1 MTRHLHTLLGLAA
14 SLLVPS
20 AIFAQTSAGTIS
32 GLVTDTS
39 GAVIPGVAV
48 EVTDIDRNVT
58 FETST
63 NEAGFYLVA
72 PLPPGDYRITAESE
86 GFRGYIL
93 EPFPI
98 ATQQK
103 AGLDIELEL
112 GRVTESITVEGTAQ
126 LIEATNSTLSGVVEN
141 RQIMDLPL
149 NGRNVY
155 SLAVL
160 TPGVFTRDPAR
171 GKFREG
177 FHSIGIF
184 QVNGGRDSS
193 NMIMMDGVP
202 VTMNS
207 NTNNMNANSALPTI
221 EGIEEFRIQT
231 NSYSAEYGR
240 SGGGVLTMTTKS
252 GTNELHG
259 TAFNFLRNNKMD
271 SNNFFANRAGN
282 DLGTFQR
289 NEFGFSV
296 GGPIIKNRTFFFEA
310 YEGRRQRT
318 QAVRLLTL
326 PTALQRAG
334 DFSETLNTSGEVR
347 TIYDPFSTTPD
358 PARSGEFFR
367 TPFAD
372 NRIPDSMMDPVALA
386 TASYYGAE
394 PNVPGQPFTGR
405 NNFQFAGGRPNN
417 SNRNVFKVD
426 HMLGQDQRIFVR
438 HTVLDVVSSAPE
450 LWEGPGCPDGGCF
463 TNNEALNNGALSY
476 TNTLTPTSLLS
487 LRYGFARSILDRGS
501 WFQDFSPSELGLP
514 KNLENG
520 ADLLV
525 FPEFNIAEMTAPGLR
540 HHWNFRSA
548 NMSHTLNATY
558 SRVIGSHVLKAGGEW
573 RVNLI
578 NHMQASWQ
586 MFYRFTSGMTQGP
599 DPRRVSANAGFG
611 YASFLLGTGDSG
623 RINNRIR
630 PAFSSKSFGGYIQ
643 DDWKVSRKLTLNI
656 GVRWDAETGLTER
669 YDRFSIFDPDVRSP
683 LADASGLDLR
693 GGWRFPGVDLPTGGR
708 NLRNPEW
715 NNFAPRLGLAYQAF
729 SGTVVRIGYGMFF
742 AMAPWGANYYPTS
755 PFATTT
761 PWLAS
766 LDGVTPNNLLRD
778 PMPDGVIL
786 PPGASGGM
794 LAGNGLNAN
803 GPIPSLMRTPYNQQ
817 WNFTIAQQFGP
828 RTAVEVAYAGNKGTH
843 IPFRNG
849 WQMDQLDP
857 VHINPDSGI
866 LDLVDNPLHGLVPA
880 GVMSRPRVQRGQL
893 LTPYPQYPGAVASA
907 PGWGNTSYHSL
918 QAKFTKRFDGGGNA
932 VVAYTFSKLISDGSD
947 NAWTSALWRN
957 YYCRRCDRSI
967 SPYDQRHRLI
977 TSYTYELPFGKGKR
991 FGRGWT
997 GPLNA
1002 ILGQWQVNGI
1012 MTLNSGLPLRFSV
1025 PGNTSFSFGGRQ
1037 YPDTTGQ
1044 NAKIEHNNFDPT
1056 EQTWFDTDQFSI
1068 PERFTFGN
1076 LGRVHPNL
1084 RADFVESLDLSI
1096 FKSFQFG
1103 DRVTTQFRAEWFN
1116 SMNHPIFN
1124 NPGTQVGRGGFGRIA
1139 SQANLPRQTQLA
1151 LKIIF

>member
-1 MTRHLHTLLGLAA
+1 MSRILRALQLTVAGVLIAGGA
-14 SLLVPS
+14 S
-20 AIFAQTSAGTIS
+20 AQTSAGSIS
-32 GLVTDTS
+32 GLVTDSS
-39 GAVIPGVAV
+39 GAVVPGVSI
-48 EVTDIDRNVT
+48 EVTDIDRNVSI
-58 FETST
+58 ETST
-63 NEAGFYLVA
+63 NEAGFYLA
-72 PLPPGDYRITAESE
+72 TPLPPGRYRITAESE
-86 GFRGYIL
+86 GFRGYVL

-112 GRVTESITVEGTAQ
+112 GQVTESITVAGTAQ
-126 LIEATNSTLSGVVEN
+126 LIEATNSTLSGVVQN
-141 RQIMDLPL
+141 REITDLPL
-149 NGRNVY
+149 NGRNIY

-252 GTNELHG
+252 GTNEIHG
-259 TAFNFLRNNKMD
+259 TAFDFLRNNKMD
-271 SNNFFANRAGN
+271 SNNWFANRRGTP
-282 DLGTFQR
+282 LGTFQR
-289 NEFGFSV
+289 NEFGFSI
-296 GGPIIKNRTFFFEA
+296 GGPIVKNRTFFFEA

-318 QAVRLLTL
+318 QWIRNMTL

-334 DFSETLNTSGEVR
+334 DFSETLNSKGELR
-347 TIYDPFSTTPD
+347 TIYDPFSTRPD
-358 PARSGEFFR
+358 PGRPGEFLR
-367 TPFAD
+367 DPFPGNKVPA
-372 NRIPDSMMDPVALA
+372 SAMDPVAVT

-394 PNVPGQPFTGR
+394 PNSPGQPFTGV
-405 NNFQFAGGRPNN
+405 NNFEFAGGRPNN

-426 HMLGQDQRIFVR
+426 HQINQNQRIFVR
-438 HTVLDVVSSAPE
+438 HTLLDVISSQPAA
-450 LWEGPGCPDGGCF
+450 WEGPGCPDVMCF
-463 TNNEALNNGALSY
+463 TNNEALNNGAFEYS
-476 TNTLTPTSLLS
+476 NTLTPTSLLS

-501 WFQDFSPSELGLP
+501 WYQGFSPSELGLP
-514 KNLENG
+514 KHLENG

-525 FPEFNIAEMTAPGLR
+525 FPEFNIEEMTAPGLR

-558 SRVIGSHVLKAGGEW
+558 SKVVGSHSIKAGGEW

-586 MFYRFTSGMTQGP
+586 MYYQFTRGMTQGP

-611 YASFLLGTGDSG
+611 YASFLLGTGANG

-630 PAFSSKSFGGYIQ
+630 PAFSSKSFGGYVQ
-643 DDWKVSRKLTLNI
+643 DDWKISRKLTLNL

-669 YDRFSIFDPDVRSP
+669 YDRFSVFDPDIRSP
-683 LADASGLDLR
+683 LSDATGLDLR
-693 GGWRFPGVDLPTGGR
+693 GGWRFPGIDLESGR

-729 SGTVVRIGYGMFF
+729 SGTVIRIGYGMFF

-766 LDGVTPNNLLRD
+766 LDGVTPNHRLND

-786 PPGASGGM
+786 PPGSSGG
-794 LAGNGLNAN
+794 LTAGNGLNGN
-803 GPIPSLMRTPYNQQ
+803 GPVPSVMRTPYNQQ

-828 RTAVEVAYAGNKGTH
+828 RTALEVAYAGNKGTH
-843 IPFRNG
+843 IPFRHG
-849 WQMDQLDP
+849 WQMDQLHP
-857 VHINPDSGI
+857 SHITPDSGI
-866 LDLVDNPLHGLVPA
+866 LDLVDNPLHGVVPA

-893 LTPYPQYPGAVASA
+893 LTPYAQFPGVVHSA
-907 PGWGNTSYHSL
+907 PGWGNTNYHAL
-918 QAKFTKRFDGGGNA
+918 QLKFTKRFEGGGNA

-957 YYCRRCDRSI
+957 YYCRSCERSL
-967 SPYDQRHRLI
+967 SPYDQRSRLI
-977 TSYTYELPFGKGKR
+977 ASYTYELPFGNGKR
-991 FGRGWT
+991 FGSGWS
-997 GPLNA
+997 GALNA
-1002 ILGQWQVNGI
+1002 VLGQWQINGI
-1012 MTLNSGLPLRFSV
+1012 ATLNSGLPLRFSV
-1025 PGNTSFSFGGRQ
+1025 PGNTSHSFGGRQ
-1037 YPDTTGQ
+1037 APDSTGVDGRVS
-1044 NAKIEHNNFDPT
+1044 HTNFDPT
-1056 EQTWFDTDQFSI
+1056 TTKWFDTEQFTI
-1068 PERFTFGN
+1068 PKPFTFGN
-1076 LGRVHPNL
+1076 LGRVHPTI
-1084 RADFVESLDLSI
+1084 RADFVESLDFSI
-1096 FKSFQFG
+1096 FKNFRFG
-1103 DRVTTQFRAEWFN
+1103 DRITTQFRAEWFN
-1116 SMNHPIFN
+1116 AFNHPIFN
-1124 NPGTQVGRGGFGRIA
+1124 NPGTRVGTGGFGRVA
-1139 SQANLPRQTQLA
+1139 AQANLPRQTQLA

>member
-1 MTRHLHTLLGLAA
+1 MTHA
-14 SLLVPS
+14 SRILQ
-20 AIFAQTSAGTIS
+20 AIAGSMLIASMASTQTSAGSIS
-32 GLVTDTS
+32 GLVTDSS
-39 GAVIPGVAV
+39 GAVVPGVSI
-48 EVTDIDRNVT
+48 EVTDIDRNVS
-58 FETST
+58 FKTST
-63 NEAGFYLVA
+63 NEAGFYVA
-72 PLPPGDYRITAESE
+72 TPLPPGRYRIVAGSE
-86 GFRGYIL
+86 GFRRYVL

-112 GRVTESITVEGTAQ
+112 GQVTESITVAGTAQ

-141 RQIMDLPL
+141 KQIMDLPL

-259 TAFNFLRNNKMD
+259 TAFDFLRNNKMD

-282 DLGTFQR
+282 ELGTFQR

-296 GGPIIKNRTFFFEA
+296 GGPIVKNRTFYFEA

-318 QAVRLLTL
+318 QVVRFLTL
-326 PTALQRAG
+326 PTALQKAG
-334 DFSETLNTSGEVR
+334 DFSETLNSAGAVR
-347 TIYDPFSTTPD
+347 TIYDPFSTRPD
-358 PARSGEFFR
+358 PARPGEFLR
-367 TPFAD
+367 DPFPG
-372 NRIPDSMMDPVALA
+372 NRVPAPAMDPVALA
-386 TASYYGAE
+386 TASYYGPE
-394 PNVPGQPFTGR
+394 PNAPGEKFTGR
-405 NNFQFAGGRPNN
+405 NNFQFAGGRPND

-426 HMLGQDQRIFVR
+426 HLISQNQRIFVR
-438 HTVLDVVSSAPE
+438 HTLLDVVSSAPE
-450 LWEGPGCPDGGCF
+450 YWEGPGCPDGGCF
-463 TNNEALNNGALSY
+463 TNNEALNNGAFEYS
-476 TNTLTPTSLLS
+476 NTLTPTSLLS
-487 LRYGFARSILDRGS
+487 FRYGFARSILDRGS
-501 WFQDFSPSELGLP
+501 WFQGFEPAELGLP
-514 KNLENG
+514 EHLQNG

-525 FPEFNIAEMTAPGLR
+525 FPEFNIEEMTAPGLR

-558 SRVIGSHVLKAGGEW
+558 SKVVGSHNIKAGGEW

-586 MFYRFTSGMTQGP
+586 MFYQFTRGMTQGP
-599 DPRRVSANAGFG
+599 DPRTVSANAGFG
-611 YASFLLGTGDSG
+611 YASFLLGTGANG

-630 PAFSSKSFGGYIQ
+630 PAFSSKSFGGYVQ
-643 DDWKVSRKLTLNI
+643 DDWKVSRKLTLNL

-669 YDRFSIFDPDVRSP
+669 YDRFSVFDPDVRSP
-683 LADASGLDLR
+683 LSDASGLDLR
-693 GGWRFPGVDLPTGGR
+693 GGWRFAGEDLETGR

-715 NNFAPRLGLAYQAF
+715 NNFGPRLGVAYQALP
-729 SGTVVRIGYGMFF
+729 STVIRVGYGIFF
-742 AMAPWGANYYPTS
+742 AMAPWGANFYPTS

-761 PWLAS
+761 PWLTS
-766 LDGVTPNNLLRD
+766 LDGVNPYHRLND
-778 PMPDGVIL
+778 PIPDGVVL
-786 PPGASGGM
+786 PPGSAGG
-794 LAGNGLNAN
+794 LTSGNGLNGN
-803 GPIPSLMRTPYNQQ
+803 GPVPSTMRTPYNQQ

-828 RTAVEVAYAGNKGTH
+828 RTALEVAYAGNKGTH
-843 IPFRNG
+843 VPFRNG
-849 WQMDQLDP
+849 WQMDQLHP
-857 VHINPDSGI
+857 QFINPESGI
-866 LDLVDNPLHGLVPA
+866 LDLVDNPLHGIVPV
-880 GVMSRPRVQRGQL
+880 GVLSRPRVQRGQL
-893 LTPYPQYPGAVASA
+893 LTPYPQFPGVVYSA
-907 PGWGNTSYHSL
+907 PGWGNTNYHSV
-918 QAKFTKRFDGGGNA
+918 QAKFTKRFEGGGNA

-957 YYCRRCDRSI
+957 YYCRRCEKSL

-977 TSYTYELPFGKGKR
+977 VSYTYELPFGKNKR
-991 FGRGWT
+991 FGSGWN
-997 GPLNA
+997 GALNA
-1002 ILGQWQVNGI
+1002 LLGQWQINGI
-1012 MTLNSGLPLRFSV
+1012 GTLNSGLPLRFGA
-1025 PGNTSFSFGGRQ
+1025 PGNTSHSFGGRQ
-1037 YPDTTGQ
+1037 YPDSTGVDG
-1044 NAKIEHNNFDPT
+1044 KLSHTGFDPT
-1056 EQTWFDTDQFSI
+1056 QDSWFDTDQFSI
-1068 PERFTFGN
+1068 PAPYTFGN
-1076 LGRVHPNL
+1076 LGRVHPTI
-1084 RADFVESLDLSI
+1084 RSDSIESLDFSI
-1096 FKSFQFG
+1096 FKNFRF
-1103 DRVTTQFRAEWFN
+1103 RERLTVQFRAEWFN
-1116 SMNHPIFN
+1116 ALNHPIFN
-1124 NPGTQVGRGGFGRIA
+1124 NPGTTVGTGGFSIVS

-1151 LKIIF
+1151 LKLIF

>member
-1 MTRHLHTLLGLAA
+1 MTRAFRTLLGILACA
-14 SLLVPS
+14 LIPS
-20 AIFAQTSAGTIS
+20 GIFAQTSAGSIS

-39 GAVIPGVAV
+39 GAVVPGVAL
-48 EVTDIDRNVT
+48 EVTDIDRNVSV
-58 FETST
+58 ETST
-63 NEAGFYLVA
+63 NEAGFYVVT
-72 PLPPGDYRITAESE
+72 PLPPGRYRIVAVSE
-86 GFRGYIL
+86 GFRRYIL

-98 ATQQK
+98 VTQQK

-112 GRVTESITVEGTAQ
+112 GEVTESITVAGTAQ
-126 LIEATNSTLSGVVEN
+126 LIEATNSTLSGVVQN
-141 RQIMDLPL
+141 REITDLPL
-149 NGRNVY
+149 NGRNIY

-160 TPGVFTRDPAR
+160 TPGVFTRNPAR

-231 NSYSAEYGR
+231 NSFSAEYGR

-259 TAFNFLRNNKMD
+259 TAFDFLRNNKMD
-271 SNNFFANRAGN
+271 SNNWFANRRGT

-296 GGPIIKNRTFFFEA
+296 GGPIVKNRTFFFEA
-310 YEGRRQRT
+310 FEGRRQRT
-318 QAVRLLTL
+318 QWIRNMTL

-334 DFSETLNTSGEVR
+334 DFSETLNSKGVVR
-347 TIYDPFSTTPD
+347 TIYDPFSTQPD
-358 PARSGEFFR
+358 PSRPGAFLRD
-367 TPFAD
+367 PFQGNKVPAA
-372 NRIPDSMMDPVALA
+372 MMDPVAVTTA
-386 TASYYGAE
+386 TYYGAE
-394 PNVPGQPFTGR
+394 PNSPGQPFTGI

-417 SNRNVFKVD
+417 SNRNVAKID
-426 HMLGQDQRIFVR
+426 HQISQSQRIFAR
-438 HTVLDVVSSAPE
+438 HTLLDVVSSQPAA
-450 LWEGPGCPDGGCF
+450 WEGPGCPDVMCF
-463 TNNEALNNGALSY
+463 TNNEALNNGAFGYS
-476 TNTLTPTSLLS
+476 NTLTPTSLLS

-501 WFQDFSPSELGLP
+501 WYQGFSPSELGLP
-514 KNLENG
+514 KHLENG

-525 FPEFNIAEMTAPGLR
+525 FPEFNIEEMTAPGLR

-558 SRVIGSHVLKAGGEW
+558 SKVVGSHSIKAGGEW

-586 MFYRFTSGMTQGP
+586 MYYQFTRGMTQGP
-599 DPRRVSANAGFG
+599 DPRKVSANAGFG
-611 YASFLLGTGDSG
+611 YASFLLGTGANG

-643 DDWKVSRKLTLNI
+643 DDWKVSRKLTLNL

-669 YDRFSIFDPDVRSP
+669 YDRFSVFDPDVRSP
-683 LADASGLDLR
+683 LSDASGLDLR
-693 GGWRFPGVDLPTGGR
+693 GGWRFPGQDLESGR

-715 NNFAPRLGLAYQAF
+715 NNFGPRLGLAYQAF
-729 SGTVVRIGYGMFF
+729 SGTVIRIGYGMFF

-766 LDGVTPNNLLRD
+766 LDGVNPHNLLSD

-786 PPGASGGM
+786 PPGAGGG
-794 LAGNGLNAN
+794 LTAGNGLNGN
-803 GPIPSLMRTPYNQQ
+803 GPVPSVMRTPYNQQ

-828 RTAVEVAYAGNKGTH
+828 RAALEVAYAGNKGTH
-843 IPFRNG
+843 VPFRHG
-849 WQMDQLDP
+849 WQMDQLHP
-857 VHINPDSGI
+857 QHINPESGI
-866 LDLVDNPLHGLVPA
+866 LDLVDNPLHGVVPS
-880 GVMSRPRVQRGQL
+880 GVLSRPQVQRGQL
-893 LTPYPQYPGAVASA
+893 LTPYAQFPSVVHSA

-918 QAKFTKRFDGGGNA
+918 QAKFTKRFEGGGNA

-957 YYCRRCDRSI
+957 YYCRRCERSL
-967 SPYDQRHRLI
+967 SPYDQRNRLI
-977 TSYTYELPFGKGKR
+977 ASYTYELPFGRGKR
-991 FGRGWT
+991 FGSGWN
-997 GPLNA
+997 GALNTV
-1002 ILGQWQVNGI
+1002 LGQWQINGI
-1012 MTLNSGLPLRFSV
+1012 GTMNSGLPLRFSV
-1025 PGNTSFSFGGRQ
+1025 PGNTSHSFGGRQ
-1037 YPDTTGQ
+1037 AADSTGVDGRM
-1044 NAKIEHNNFDPT
+1044 EHTNFDPT
-1056 EQTWFDTDQFSI
+1056 EQLWFDTDQFTI
-1068 PERFTFGN
+1068 PAPYTFGN
-1076 LGRVHPNL
+1076 LGRVHPTI
-1084 RADFVESLDLSI
+1084 RSDFVESLDFSI
-1096 FKSFQFG
+1096 FKNFKIG
-1103 DRVTTQFRAEWFN
+1103 ERVTTQFRAEWFN
-1116 SMNHPIFN
+1116 AFNHPIFN
-1124 NPGTQVGRGGFGRIA
+1124 NPGTRVGSGGFGRVS

>member
-1 MTRHLHTLLGLAA
+1 MPRSPRALYCILACV
-14 SLLVPS
+14 LIPS
-20 AIFAQTSAGTIS
+20 GIFAQTSTGSIS

-39 GAVIPGVAV
+39 GAVIPGVAL
-48 EVTDIDRNVT
+48 EVTDIDRNVS

-63 NEAGFYLVA
+63 NESGFYVVT
-72 PLPPGDYRITAESE
+72 PLQPGQYRITAESE
-86 GFRGYIL
+86 GFRRYIL
-93 EPFPI
+93 EPFQI
-98 ATQQK
+98 VTQQK

-112 GRVTESITVEGTAQ
+112 GEVTESITVAGTAQ
-126 LIEATNSTLSGVVEN
+126 LIEATNSTLSGVVQNKE
-141 RQIMDLPL
+141 ITDLPL
-149 NGRNVY
+149 NGRNIY

-259 TAFNFLRNNKMD
+259 TAFDFLRNDKMD
-271 SNNFFANRAGN
+271 SNNWFANSRGTE
-282 DLGTFQR
+282 LGTFQR

-296 GGPIIKNRTFFFEA
+296 GGPIVKNRTFYFEA

-318 QAVRLLTL
+318 QLIRNMTL
-326 PTALQRAG
+326 PTALQKAG
-334 DFSETLNTSGEVR
+334 DFSQTMNANGQVR
-347 TIYDPFSTTPD
+347 TIYDPFSTHPD
-358 PARSGEFFR
+358 PAQAGQFLRDAF
-367 TPFAD
+367 PD
-372 NRIPDSMMDPVALA
+372 NKIPMSKMDPVALA
-386 TASYYGAE
+386 TATYYGAE
-394 PNVPGQPFTGR
+394 PNSAGQPFTGV
-405 NNFQFAGGRPNN
+405 NNFQFAGGRPND

-426 HMLGQDQRIFVR
+426 HLISQNQRIFVR
-438 HTVLDVVSSAPE
+438 HTLLDVVSSQPAA
-450 LWEGPGCPDGGCF
+450 WDGPGCPDGFCF
-463 TNNEALNNGALSY
+463 TNNEALNNGAFEYS
-476 TNTLTPTSLLS
+476 NTLTPTSLLS

-501 WFQDFSPSELGLP
+501 WYQGFSPSELGLP

-525 FPEFNIAEMTAPGLR
+525 FPEFSIAEMTAPGLR

-558 SRVIGSHVLKAGGEW
+558 SKVIGSHNIKAGGEW

-586 MFYRFTSGMTQGP
+586 MFYQFTRGMTQGP
-599 DPRRVSANAGFG
+599 DPRKVSANAGYG
-611 YASFLLGTGDSG
+611 YASFLLGTGNSG

-630 PAFSSKSFGGYIQ
+630 PAFSSKSFGGYVQ
-643 DDWKVSRKLTLNI
+643 DDWKVSRKLTLNV

-669 YDRFSIFDPDVRSP
+669 YDRFSVFDPDVRSP
-683 LADASGLDLR
+683 LSDASGLDLR
-693 GGWRFPGVDLPTGGR
+693 GGWRFPGIDLESGR

-729 SGTVVRIGYGMFF
+729 PGTVIRIGYGMFF

-755 PFATTT
+755 PYATTT
-761 PWLAS
+761 PWLTS
-766 LDGVTPNNLLRD
+766 LDGVNPHNLLSN

-786 PPGASGGM
+786 PPGSSAG
-794 LAGNGLNAN
+794 LTAGNGLHGG
-803 GPIPSLMRTPYNQQ
+803 GPVPSVMRTPYNQQ

-828 RTAVEVAYAGNKGTH
+828 SAALEVAYAGNKGTH
-843 IPFRNG
+843 TPFRHG
-849 WQMDQLDP
+849 WQMDQLHP
-857 VHINPDSGI
+857 SHISPEAGI
-866 LDLVDNPLHGLVPA
+866 LELVDNPLHGVVDS
-880 GVMSRPRVQRGQL
+880 GVLSRPQVQRGQL
-893 LTPYPQYPGAVASA
+893 MTPYPQYPGVVHSA
-907 PGWGNTSYHSL
+907 PGWGNTNYHSL
-918 QAKFTKRFDGGGNA
+918 QAKFTKRFEGGGNF

-957 YYCRRCDRSI
+957 YYCRSCERSL
-967 SPYDQRHRLI
+967 SPYDQRARLI
-977 TSYTYELPFGKGKR
+977 ASYTYELPFGSGKR
-991 FGRGWT
+991 FGSGWRG
-997 GPLNA
+997 PMNA
-1002 ILGQWQVNGI
+1002 VLGNWQINGI
-1012 MTLNSGLPLRFSV
+1012 ATLNSGLPLRFSV
-1025 PGNTSFSFGGRQ
+1025 PGNTSHSFGGRQ
-1037 YPDTTGQ
+1037 APDSTGVDGRM
-1044 NAKIEHNNFDPT
+1044 NHTNFDPST
-1056 EQTWFDTDQFSI
+1056 TKWFDTEQFTI
-1068 PERFTFGN
+1068 PQAYTFGN
-1076 LGRVHPNL
+1076 LGRVHPTI
-1084 RADFVESLDLSI
+1084 RSDFVESFDFSI
-1096 FKSFQFG
+1096 FKNFQIG

-1116 SMNHPIFN
+1116 GLNHPIFN
-1124 NPGTQVGRGGFGRIA
+1124 NPGTRVGSGGFGRVA

-1151 LKIIF
+1151 LKVIF

>member
-1 MTRHLHTLLGLAA
+1 MTCFLRAILGGLLIATGAL
-14 SLLVPS
+14 
-20 AIFAQTSAGTIS
+20 AQTSAGSIS
-32 GLVTDTS
+32 GLVTDVS
-39 GAVIPGVAV
+39 GAVVPGVEI
-48 EVTDIDRNVT
+48 EVTDMDRNVS
-58 FETST
+58 FETAT
-63 NEAGFYLVA
+63 NEAGFYVVT
-72 PLPPGDYRITAESE
+72 PLPPGRYRVTAESE
-86 GFRGYIL
+86 GFRGFVL

-112 GRVTESITVEGTAQ
+112 GQVTESITVAGTAQ

-141 RQIMDLPL
+141 KQIMDLPL

-221 EGIEEFRIQT
+221 EGVEEFRIQT

-259 TAFNFLRNNKMD
+259 TLFDFLRNNKMD
-271 SNNFFANRAGN
+271 SNNWFANRRGRE
-282 DLGTFQR
+282 LGTFQR

-296 GGPIIKNRTFFFEA
+296 GGPIVKNRTFYFEA
-310 YEGRRQRT
+310 FEGRRQRT
-318 QAVRLLTL
+318 QWIRNMTL
-326 PTALQRAG
+326 PTNLQRAG
-334 DFSETLNTSGEVR
+334 DFSQTLNSQGQVR
-347 TIYDPFSTTPD
+347 TIYDPFSTHPD
-358 PARSGEFFR
+358 PARPGEFLRDAF
-367 TPFAD
+367 PD
-372 NRIPDSMMDPVALA
+372 NKIPAARMDPVAVA

-394 PNVPGQPFTGR
+394 PNAPGQPFTGV
-405 NNFQFAGGRPNN
+405 NNFLFAGGRPNN

-426 HMLGQDQRIFVR
+426 HLISQNQRIFVR
-438 HTVLDVVSSAPE
+438 HTLLDVVSSQPAA
-450 LWEGPGCPDGGCF
+450 WEGPGCPDVMCF
-463 TNNEALNNGALSY
+463 TNNEALNNGAFEYS
-476 TNTLTPTSLLS
+476 NTLTPTSLLS
-487 LRYGFARSILDRGS
+487 VRYGFARSILDRGS
-501 WFQDFSPSELGLP
+501 WYQGFSPSELGLP

-525 FPEFNIAEMTAPGLR
+525 FPEFNIEEMTAPGLR

-558 SRVIGSHVLKAGGEW
+558 SKVIGSHSIKAGGEW

-586 MFYRFTSGMTQGP
+586 MYFQFTRGMTQGP
-599 DPRRVSANAGFG
+599 DPRKVSGNAGFG
-611 YASFLLGTGDSG
+611 YASFLLGAGANG

-669 YDRFSIFDPDVRSP
+669 YDRFSIFDPNVRSP
-683 LADASGLDLR
+683 LSDAAGLDLR
-693 GGWRFPGVDLPTGGR
+693 GGWRFPGVDLETGR

-715 NNFAPRLGLAYQAF
+715 NNFAPRLGLAYQVLD
-729 SGTVVRIGYGMFF
+729 GTVVRIGYGMFY

-766 LDGVTPNNLLRD
+766 LDGVNPHNLLNN

-786 PPGASGGM
+786 PPGASAG
-794 LAGNGLNAN
+794 LTAGNGLHGG
-803 GPIPSLMRTPYNQQ
+803 GPVPSVMRTPYNQQ

-828 RTAVEVAYAGNKGTH
+828 SAALEVAYAGNKGTH
-843 IPFRNG
+843 IPFRHG
-849 WQMDQLDP
+849 WQMDQLHP
-857 VHINPDSGI
+857 SHISPEAGI
-866 LDLVDNPLHGLVPA
+866 LDLVDNPLHGVVPA
-880 GVMSRPRVQRGQL
+880 GVLSRPRVQRGQL
-893 LTPYPQYPGAVASA
+893 LTPYAQFPGVVHSA
-907 PGWGNTSYHSL
+907 PGWGNTTYHSL
-918 QAKFTKRFDGGGNA
+918 QTKLTKRFEGGGNI
-932 VVAYTFSKLISDGSD
+932 VVAYTFSKVISDGSD

-957 YYCRRCDRSI
+957 YYCRACERSL

-977 TSYTYELPFGKGKR
+977 TSSTYELPFGKGKQY
-991 FGRGWT
+991 GSGW
-997 GPLNA
+997 GPALNA
-1002 ILGQWQVNGI
+1002 VLGQWQINGI
-1012 MTLNSGLPLRFSV
+1012 LTLNSGLPLRFSV
-1025 PGNTSFSFGGRQ
+1025 PGNTSHSFGGRQ
-1037 YPDTTGQ
+1037 SPDSTGVD
-1044 NAKIEHNNFDPT
+1044 ARVEHADFDPT
-1056 EQTWFDTDQFSI
+1056 TTKWFDTEQFTI
-1068 PERFTFGN
+1068 PRPYTFGN
-1076 LGRVHPNL
+1076 LGRVHPTI
-1084 RADFVESLDLSI
+1084 RADFVESLDFSI
-1096 FKSFQFG
+1096 FKNFNFWE
-1103 DRVTTQFRAEWFN
+1103 RVTTQFRAEWFN
-1116 SMNHPIFN
+1116 AFNHPIFN
-1124 NPGTQVGRGGFGRIA
+1124 NPGTRVGTGGFGRVA
-1139 SQANLPRQTQLA
+1139 AQANLPRQTQLA

>member
-1 MTRHLHTLLGLAA
+1 MTRGLRFLG
-14 SLLVPS
+14 
-20 AIFAQTSAGTIS
+20 AILSCILIPAGMFAQTSAGSIS
-32 GLVTDTS
+32 GLVSDTS

-48 EVTDIDRNVT
+48 EVTDMDRNVT

-63 NEAGFYLVA
+63 NEAGFYVVT
-72 PLPPGDYRITAESE
+72 PLPPGTYRITAGSE
-86 GFRGYIL
+86 GFRRYIL

-103 AGLDIELEL
+103 AGLDIELEI
-112 GRVTESITVEGTAQ
+112 GEVTESVTVTGTAQ
-126 LIEATNSTLSGVVEN
+126 LIEATNSTLSGVVQNKE
-141 RQIMDLPL
+141 IMDLPL

-240 SGGGVLTMTTKS
+240 SGGGVLTLTTKS
-252 GTNELHG
+252 GTNDIHG
-259 TAFNFLRNNKMD
+259 TAFDFLRNNKMD

-296 GGPIIKNRTFFFEA
+296 GGPIVKNRTFFFEA

-318 QAVRLLTL
+318 QATRFMTL
-326 PTALQRAG
+326 PTPLQKAG
-334 DFSETLNTSGEVR
+334 DFSETLNSKGELRV
-347 TIYDPFSTTPD
+347 IYDPNSTMPD
-358 PARSGEFFR
+358 VSAPGQFVRD
-367 TPFAD
+367 PFQG
-372 NRIPDSMMDPVALA
+372 NRIPASAMDPVALK

-394 PNVPGQPFTGR
+394 PNVPGQPFTGQ
-405 NNFQFAGGRPNN
+405 NNFHFAGGRPND

-426 HMLGQDQRIFVR
+426 HQLNQNQRIFVR
-438 HTVLDVVSSAPE
+438 HTVLDVISSAPE

-463 TNNEALNNGALSY
+463 TNNEALNNGAFEYS
-476 TNTLTPTSLLS
+476 NTLTPTSLLS

-501 WFQDFSPSELGLP
+501 WFQGFSPSELGLP
-514 KNLENG
+514 KHLENG

-525 FPEFNIAEMTAPGLR
+525 FPEFNIEEMTAPGLR
-540 HHWNFRSA
+540 HHWNFKSA

-558 SRVIGSHVLKAGGEW
+558 SRVVGSHSLKAGAEW

-586 MFYRFTSGMTQGP
+586 MFYQFTRGMTQGP
-599 DPRRVSANAGFG
+599 DPRKVSANAGFG
-611 YASFLLGTGDSG
+611 YASFLLGTGANG

-669 YDRFSIFDPDVRSP
+669 YDRFSVFDPDVRSP
-683 LADASGLDLR
+683 LSDASGLDLR
-693 GGWRFPGVDLPTGGR
+693 GGWRFAGQDLETGR

-715 NNFAPRLGLAYQAF
+715 NNFAPRLGLAYQAL

-755 PFATTT
+755 PYATTT

-766 LDGVTPNNLLRD
+766 LDGVTPHNKLAD
-778 PMPDGVIL
+778 PIPDGVIL
-786 PPGASGGM
+786 PPGSSGG
-794 LAGNGLNAN
+794 LTSGNGLNGN
-803 GPIPSLMRTPYNQQ
+803 GPVPSIMRTPYNQQ

-828 RTAVEVAYAGNKGTH
+828 QAALELAYAGNKGTH
-843 IPFRNG
+843 IPFRHG
-849 WQMDQLDP
+849 WQMDQLHP
-857 VHINPDSGI
+857 SHISPESGI
-866 LDLVDNPLHGLVPA
+866 LDLVDNPLHGLIPA

-893 LTPYPQYPGAVASA
+893 LTPYPQFPGVVHSA
-907 PGWGNTSYHSL
+907 PGWGNTIYHSF
-918 QAKFTKRFDGGGNA
+918 QAKFTKRFEGGGNA

-947 NAWTSALWRN
+947 NAWTSATWRN
-957 YYCRRCDRSI
+957 YYCRDCDKSI
-967 SPYDQRHRLI
+967 SPYHQPQRLI
-977 TSYTYELPFGKGKR
+977 VSYTYELPFGQGKR
-991 FGRGWT
+991 FGSGWS

-1012 MTLNSGLPLRFSV
+1012 GTLNSGLPLRMGV
-1025 PGNTSFSFGGRQ
+1025 PGNTSHSFGGRQ
-1037 YPDTTGQ
+1037 FPDTTGVDGR
-1044 NAKIEHNNFDPT
+1044 IEHSDFDPT

-1068 PERFTFGN
+1068 PQPFTFGTV
-1076 LGRVHPNL
+1076 GRVHPSI
-1084 RADFVESLDLSI
+1084 RTDFIETLDFSI
-1096 FKSFQFG
+1096 FKSFKIG
-1103 DRVTTQFRAEWFN
+1103 ERVTTQFRAEWFN
-1116 SMNHPIFN
+1116 ATNHPIFN
-1124 NPGTQVGRGGFGRIA
+1124 APGAVVGRGGFGRVS

-1151 LKIIF
+1151 LKVIF